1 MSSQSPA
8 LPPFPG
14 ELRTLKL
21 VLTEPVPPTLF
32 VCAAKIRGDVAKQ
45 LQAKFETGAE
55 LSGELGV
62 SFAKHLSYCV
72 GLGEQFYEAGPSA
85 DFTEIIYIYRTQTED
100 EAKTLMEADPFY
112 QEGIFHDPWYFE
124 WHIHS
129 PIYKSAMPPMP
140 EQVVEFKVHET
151 TPRTLVACIGDF
163 DLELAMK
170 DSHKKDQ
177 MSIFHVMHVF
187 NRHAEGGLGSMG
199 IDWAVGPAGPDK
211 SLHILNVPNVEM
223 AKMYN
228 EMDAA
233 CRWGIMSN
241 FRYFEWCIH
250 YPVRKSSPRHKEA
263 LNAAMHRAGIVVQ
276 EK

>member
-1 MSSQSPA
+1 MSNQSPA

-14 ELRTLKL
+14 ELRTLRL
-21 VLTEPVPPTLF
+21 VLTEPVPPALF
-32 VCAAKIRGDVAKQ
+32 VCSAKVCGDVAQELK
-45 LQAKFETGAE
+45 AKFETGAE
-55 LSGELGV
+55 LSGELKAQ
-62 SFAKHLSYCV
+62 FDKHLSYCV

-85 DFTEIIYIYRTQTED
+85 DFSEVLYIYRAQSLD
-100 EAKTLMEADPFY
+100 EARQLMEADPFY
-112 QEGIFHDPWYFE
+112 QEGVFHDPWYFE

-151 TPRTLVACIGDF
+151 TPRTLVACFGDF

-170 DSHKKDQ
+170 DMDKPGQ

-187 NRHAEGGLGSMG
+187 NRHAEGGLGTMG
-199 IDWAVGPAGPDK
+199 IDWGVGPAGPDK

-250 YPVRKSSPRHKEA
+250 YPVRKASPRHKEA
-263 LNAAMHRAGIVVQ
+263 LREAMARAEIVVP
-276 EK
+276 EM

>member
-14 ELRTLKL
+14 EMRTLRL
-21 VLTEPVPPTLF
+21 VLTEPVPPALF
-32 VCAAKIRGDVAKQ
+32 VCMAKIRDDVATQ
-45 LQAKFETGAE
+45 LKAKFDAGVD
-55 LSGELGV
+55 LSGDLG
-62 SFAKHLSYCV
+62 STFAAHLSYCS

-85 DFTEIIYIYRTQTED
+85 DFSRIIYIYRTQNED
-100 EAKTLMEADPFY
+100 DARKLMEADPFY
-112 QEGIFHDPWYFE
+112 QAGVFHDPWYFE

-140 EQVVEFKVHET
+140 EQTIEFRVHET
-151 TPRTLVACIGDF
+151 TPQTLVACLGDF
-163 DLELAMK
+163 NIELAMK
-170 DSHKKDQ
+170 NMDKRDQ

-187 NRHAEGGLGSMG
+187 NRHAEGGLGTMG
-199 IDWAVGPAGPDK
+199 IDWAVGPAGPTK

-241 FRYFEWCIH
+241 FDYFEWCIH
-250 YPVRKSSPRHKEA
+250 YPVRKASPRHKAA
-263 LNAAMHRAGIVVQ
+263 LRDAMSDAGIGVA
-276 EK
+276 EA